1 MENKLVI
8 ACDHAGY
15 ELKQQLIGV
24 LESFD
29 LTDVGTYSLDSCD
42 YPDFAHQL
50 AEKISSGEIKRGI
63 LICGSANGV
72 SMSANKHVNVRSA
85 ICWNAEIA
93 ELARLHNDANVL
105 ALPARYITVEEAK
118 EIVNTFFNTEF
129 EGGRHHTRVNKINC

>member
-118 EIVNTFFNTEF
+118 DIVNTFFNTEF
-129 EGGRHHTRVNKINC
+129 EGGRHQTRVNKINC